1 MIEIKE
7 VKTRREQRE
16 FVKLPLDLYKGD
28 PYYVPMLYSGEF
40 AIFKPDYP
48 FNKVCDTVFYI
59 AYKDGRPAGRI
70 QGIIQREANQKWD
83 QKRVRFTRFDCI
95 DDEEVAAALF
105 AGAVITGCGNAAAKV
120 SGMTSSTWGRWA
132 TPLPSRW
139 ESPWQSPKGM
149 SLRLPEIPQLSCTWA
164 R

>member
-1 MIEIKE
+1 MRPITPGVSGPADPEEELMIEIKE

-59 AYKDGRPAGRI
+59 ACKDGRPVGRI
-70 QGIIQREANQKWD
+70 HA
-83 QKRVRFTRFDCI
+83 VR
-95 DDEEVAAALF
+95 LH
-105 AGAVITGCGNAAAKV
+105 
-120 SGMTSSTWGRWA
+120 
-132 TPLPSRW
+132 
-139 ESPWQSPKGM
+139 
-149 SLRLPEIPQLSCTWA
+149 
-164 R
+164 